1 MYFCSNLESLL
12 MHELKWT
19 NWSQSFSSF
28 PEQILIPNSENE
40 IIGIVKEAKN
50 TKSKIKIVGSGHS
63 CSKIAETKSGIL
75 LSLEKYNSII
85 SFDPKTLYLKVQAGI
100 SLKDICV
107 FLKKNN
113 AALANMGTIDPQS
126 IAGAISTGTHGTGIK
141 YGALDQQIIAIEL
154 IKSNGE
160 LIEINKTKNEEFF
173 NETILNLG
181 ALRIISKITIQC
193 VPFYNLEVNAKSIS
207 FDEMLDSFQLIH
219 SNDYLRFWWVPH
231 TDKVQL
237 WKANKTQK
245 PPTKESKFSNWID
258 GILKGNIIHE
268 IGLWLTSFQPSL
280 IPKLNDLMHHL
291 LFAKRNYQIGDFHKM
306 FTLDINV
313 KQSVMEYGIP
323 IEKTKQVVSE
333 IRTLISKEHF
343 KVHMPIELRFAPKNE
358 AILSMSY
365 NRNTCYIGI
374 ISYKP
379 FGKEI
384 EHDTYFEKV
393 HEIFK
398 KHKGRPH
405 WSKKHFYKTEEL
417 KSLYPQWDKF
427 KFHKEQIDPNKMF
440 ENDFLKT
447 LFN

>member
-1 MYFCSNLESLL
+1 MN
-12 MHELKWT
+12 ELKWT
-19 NWSQSFSSF
+19 NWSHSFSSF
-28 PEQILIPNSENE
+28 PKQILSPSTEKE
-40 IIGIVKEAKN
+40 IIGIVKEAKK

-63 CSKIAETKSGIL
+63 CSQIAETKSGIL
-75 LSLEKYNSII
+75 ISLEKYNSIL
-85 SFDPKTLYLKVQAGI
+85 SFNPKTLTLKVKAGI
-100 SLKDICV
+100 SLKDICI

-141 YGALDQQIIAIEL
+141 YGALDQQITSIEL
-154 IKSNGE
+154 ITSNGE
-160 LIEINKTKNEEFF
+160 LIEVNKTKNEAFF

-181 ALRIISKITIQC
+181 ALGIISKVTIQC

-207 FDEMLDSFQLIH
+207 FDEMLDSFQLIQ

-245 PPTKESKFSNWID
+245 PPTKQNKISAWID
-258 GILKGNIIHE
+258 GTLKGNIIHE
-268 IGLWLTSFQPSL
+268 IGLWLTSFKPNL
-280 IPKLNDLMHHL
+280 IPKLNDFMHYL
-291 LFAKRNYQIGDFHKM
+291 LFAKRNYEIGDFHRM

-323 IEKTKQVVSE
+323 IEKTKNVISE
-333 IRTLISKEHF
+333 IRTLISKENF
-343 KVHMPIELRFAPKNE
+343 KVHMPIELRFAPKND

-365 NRNTCYIGI
+365 KRDTCYIGI

-384 EHDTYFEKV
+384 EHDIYFEKV
-393 HEIFK
+393 HQIFK
-398 KHKGRPH
+398 KYDGRPH
-405 WSKKHFYKTEEL
+405 WAKKHFYKTEEL
-417 KSLYPQWDKF
+417 ENLYPQWTNF
-427 KFHKEQIDPNKMF
+427 KSHKNQMDPIKMF